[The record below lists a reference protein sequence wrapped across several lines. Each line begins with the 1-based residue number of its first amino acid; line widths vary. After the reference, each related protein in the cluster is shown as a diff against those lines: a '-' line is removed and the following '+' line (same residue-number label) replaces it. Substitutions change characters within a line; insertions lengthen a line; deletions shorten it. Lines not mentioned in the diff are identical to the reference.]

1 MKQYEMFQ
9 YEYKFEEINRGL
21 TIAPVERKSYQ
32 VIINGYL
39 T

>member
-1 MKQYEMFQ
+1 MNT
-9 YEYKFEEINRGL
+9 KFEEINRGL

-32 VIINGYL
+32 GIINGYL